1 MPGHRTGYSFHPSS
15 SGPDTDTVVVVCVM
29 FYFLS
34 LVCPCFIFY
43 LCGE

>member
-1 MPGHRTGYSFHPSS
+1 MYYGSGTLYSDPIA
-15 SGPDTDTVVVVCVM
+15 VVVVCVM